1 MATDTRCR
9 VKLYSFSENRQWE
22 DMGTGHVTLSYL
34 ERLQGLTLVVRS
46 ETDGKLLNLIYP
58 CSLSIPPLI
67 RPLCYIYLSIFSYHL
82 SIVCY
87 IHPFVFSV
95 IELSLFS
102 IKRFDYP

>member
-46 ETDGKLLNLIYP
+46 ETDGKLLTFDVSMLYVYS
-58 CSLSIPPLI
+58 SLLFIH
-67 RPLCYIYLSIFSYHL
+67 CVYLSIF
-82 SIVCY
+82 
-87 IHPFVFSV
+87 IHPSFAVF
-95 IELSLFS
+95 IHLFS
-102 IKRFDYP
+102 

>member
-58 CSLSIPPLI
+58 CSLSIRLLFIHCVIFIYPFFLIIYPLFA
-67 RPLCYIYLSIFSYHL
+67 IF
-82 SIVCY
+82 
-87 IHPFVFSV
+87 IH
-95 IELSLFS
+95 LFS
-102 IKRFDYP
+102 QS

>member
-46 ETDGKLLNLIYP
+46 ETDGKLFKFDLSVFLSIHLFIHCAIFIYP
-58 CSLSIPPLI
+58 FFLSFIHRL
-67 RPLCYIYLSIFSYHL
+67 LYSSIYFLSHRAVFIFY
-82 SIVCY
+82 
-87 IHPFVFSV
+87 
-95 IELSLFS
+95 
-102 IKRFDYP
+102 